1 MSFLCIA
8 CGKDLTYLYK
18 DWRSFSEDSKGAA
31 EPCKQ
36 ALSSWIEVME
46 KELIIY
52 QKSFSAI
59 FPHPSEAGKVCRKCF
74 DGMGKYFRLKEELLQ
89 RVHVA
94 TEKMGL
100 ISQPRKIL

>member
-18 DWRSFSEDSKGAA
+18 DRRSFSEDSKGAA
-31 EPCKQ
+31 EPRKQ

-59 FPHPSEAGKVCRKCF
+59 FPHPSEAICYISNFFFNSSVTSNNTQEK
-74 DGMGKYFRLKEELLQ
+74 KE
-89 RVHVA
+89 
-94 TEKMGL
+94 K
-100 ISQPRKIL
+100 SW